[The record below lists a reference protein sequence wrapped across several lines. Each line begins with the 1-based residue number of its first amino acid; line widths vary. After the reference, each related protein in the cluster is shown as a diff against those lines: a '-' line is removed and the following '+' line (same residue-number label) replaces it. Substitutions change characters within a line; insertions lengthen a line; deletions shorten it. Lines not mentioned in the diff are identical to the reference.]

1 MRTLLLFSP
10 FVVVSMLVALL
21 LATWQPNVL
30 AKHAEGKLSIRWTRF
45 IIGMTLVLVLTL
57 VVALR
62 RL

>member
-10 FVVVSMLVALL
+10 FIVVSMLIALF

-45 IIGMTLVLVLTL
+45 IVGMTLVLVLTL